1 MGDVNLEI
9 KLSNLDDRVIKIEE
23 SGGGGGDGYITSV
36 SNDFNV
42 VNKKLSLSTD
52 VTTKL
57 SKVDTT
63 DNLSVELAKKID
75 KPSSATDGQVLT
87 YNGTSNEWEAQDSK
101 GGADDTSIISDA
113 YDELKTY
120 VAGEYCIYN
129 NSLWKCLV
137 QNNGQTPTEGTY
149 WTNVTVADE
158 IALVNSIL
166 SKQGQYEVL
175 GYFNSTGT
183 FTLNKSI
190 NDFNYICMFSKYENV
205 TLTVETL
212 PSKFVGTKIFNLVYN
227 AGDIKEVD
235 VEFLS
240 SSSVKIFTFS
250 NVSNF
255 IILGFD

>member
-9 KLSNLDDRVIKIEE
+9 KLSNLDERVIKIEE
-23 SGGGGGDGYITSV
+23 SGGGSGGDGYITSV

-42 VNKKLSLSTD
+42 VDKKLSLSDD

-63 DNLSVELAKKID
+63 DNLSVELAKKIN
-75 KPSSATDGQVLT
+75 KPVSATDGQVLT

-129 NSLWKCLV
+129 NLLWKCLV

-149 WTNVTVADE
+149 WTKVSVANE
-158 IALVNSIL
+158 IALVNSRLDSDFKIIRTKTPVTANENIEVYQDTSL
-166 SKQGQYEVL
+166 INNYVIVSACYIVDGNYVTNYLDHIKQSIITSNGISLNVGEYSA
-175 GYFNSTGT
+175 NRDCII
-183 FTLNKSI
+183 TLK
-190 NDFNYICMFSKYENV
+190 
-205 TLTVETL
+205 
-212 PSKFVGTKIFNLVYN
+212 KI
-227 AGDIKEVD
+227 
-235 VEFLS
+235 S
-240 SSSVKIFTFS
+240 
-250 NVSNF
+250 
-255 IILGFD
+255 